1 MSKGVHDMLI
11 IPIISKKSQV
21 MEPSQ
26 IYGLQIHQL
35 KYPNPACH
43 KCNLGT
49 LGVLKTT
56 TIAIIIS
63 RTTWLTT

>member
-26 IYGLQIHQL
+26 IYGLQ
-35 KYPNPACH
+35 NPPT
-43 KCNLGT
+43 K
-49 LGVLKTT
+49 VPK
-56 TIAIIIS
+56 S
-63 RTTWLTT
+63 SMPQM